1 MATTTPASRTVAD
14 EVLAHLARKRL
25 PRTWLTEKTG
35 IPIATMSRRLNAQS
49 AFTIDELVSI
59 AQAFE
64 VPLGDILAPIIS
76 TTATAQAAVA
86 A

>member
-14 EVLAHLARKRL
+14 EVLAHLGRMRQS
-25 PRTWLTEKTG
+25 RTWLSAATG
-35 IPIATMSRRLNAQS
+35 IPIATLSRRLNAQS

-64 VPLGDILAPIIS
+64 VPLSDIIAPLA
-76 TTATAQAAVA
+76 ATAVA

>member
-1 MATTTPASRTVAD
+1 MAD
-14 EVLAHLARKRL
+14 EVLAILARKRL
-25 PRTWLTEKTG
+25 TRSWLTESTG

-59 AQAFE
+59 AQALE
-64 VPLGDILAPIIS
+64 VPLGEILGPIA
-76 TTATAQAAVA
+76 TTAAVA

>member
-1 MATTTPASRTVAD
+1 MATTTPASRSVAD
-14 EVLAHLARKRL
+14 EILAHLGRMRQT
-25 PRTWLTEKTG
+25 RTWLTEKTG
-35 IPIATMSRRLNAQS
+35 IPIATLSRRLNAQS

-64 VPLGDILAPIIS
+64 VPLSNILAPL
-76 TTATAQAAVA
+76 TEHAVA

>member
-14 EVLAHLARKRL
+14 EVLAILARKRL
-25 PRTWLTEKTG
+25 TRTWLTVETG

-59 AQAFE
+59 AQALDVSLGE
-64 VPLGDILAPIIS
+64 VLAPVTGS
-76 TTATAQAAVA
+76 TSAAVA

>member
-14 EVLAHLARKRL
+14 EVLAHLGRTRQT
-25 PRTWLTEKTG
+25 RTWLTEKTG

-59 AQAFE
+59 AQALE
-64 VPLGDILAPIIS
+64 VPLGEILAPITS
-76 TTATAQAAVA
+76 PAQAAVA

>member
-1 MATTTPASRTVAD
+1 MATTTPASRSVAD
-14 EVLAHLARKRL
+14 EVLAHLGRMRQS
-25 PRTWLTEKTG
+25 RTWLSAATG
-35 IPIATMSRRLNAQS
+35 IPIATLSRRLNAQS

-64 VPLGDILAPIIS
+64 VPLPSILAPLVEP
-76 TTATAQAAVA
+76 AAVA